1 MKIFTSLE
9 FWDDLNFDR
18 NQVSV
23 NFRIIYEIYVKYYKI
38 EAWTMDKIYENDMKN
53 VFLVNSV
60 SYCHRKNWARD
71 TKFLS
76 SDQKLTTSAMKHSC
90 MHGTYLKWIL

>member
-9 FWDDLNFDR
+9 LWGDDLNFDR
-18 NQVSV
+18 NQVSA

-53 VFLVNSV
+53 VLVNSV
-60 SYCHRKNWARD
+60 SYCCRQPTGTVSQHFFRD
-71 TKFLS
+71 
-76 SDQKLTTSAMKHSC
+76 SC
-90 MHGTYLKWIL
+90 LE

>member
-9 FWDDLNFDR
+9 LWGDDLNFDR

-23 NFRIIYEIYVKYYKI
+23 NFRTIYEIYVKYYKI

-60 SYCHRKNWARD
+60 SYCYRKPTGTVSQHFFRD
-71 TKFLS
+71 
-76 SDQKLTTSAMKHSC
+76 SC
-90 MHGTYLKWIL
+90 LELE

>member
-9 FWDDLNFDR
+9 FLDDLNFDR
-18 NQVSV
+18 NQVSA

-38 EAWTMDKIYENDMKN
+38 EAWTMDKYKIYENDMKN

-60 SYCHRKNWARD
+60 SYRKPTGTVSQHFFRD
-71 TKFLS
+71 
-76 SDQKLTTSAMKHSC
+76 SC
-90 MHGTYLKWIL
+90 LELE